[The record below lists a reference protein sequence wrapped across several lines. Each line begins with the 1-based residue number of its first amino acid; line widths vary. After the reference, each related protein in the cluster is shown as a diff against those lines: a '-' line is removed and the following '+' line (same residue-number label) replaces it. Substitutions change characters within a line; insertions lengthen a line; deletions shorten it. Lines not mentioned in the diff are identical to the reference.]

1 MRLLRRKDMFVQLPL
16 PGSKRRKNRLQ
27 KHSGQMSTPRCTS
40 SRETRIKGCGKGVN
54 RWLAL
59 SRAAKNKHAV
69 ENTNK
74 GVSSALTLVR
84 PQRRI

>member
-1 MRLLRRKDMFVQLPL
+1 MFIQLLL
-16 PGSKRRKNRLQ
+16 PGSECRKNRLQ
-27 KHSGQMSTPRCTS
+27 KHSGQMSTRRCTS
-40 SRETRIKGCGKGVN
+40 SNETRIKGCGKGVN

-59 SRAAKNKHAV
+59 SQAPKNKHTV

-74 GVSSALTLVR
+74 GVSSALTLIR